1 MVRPRR
7 ARVRASRRPRRSS
20 APPCVAVTVT
30 VTFTPRERAALA
42 EMQRHLGLAT
52 IADALG
58 LGVWH
63 LARHLDLDLPI
74 DLFAIGSLREASV

>member
-1 MVRPRR
+1 VRP
-7 ARVRASRRPRRSS
+7 SRRPRRPP
-20 APPCVAVTVT
+20 APPCVTVT
-30 VTFTPRERAALA
+30 VAFTPRERAALT
-42 EMQRHLGLAT
+42 EMQRHLGLPT

-74 DLFAIGSLREASV
+74 DLFAIGSLREAYV